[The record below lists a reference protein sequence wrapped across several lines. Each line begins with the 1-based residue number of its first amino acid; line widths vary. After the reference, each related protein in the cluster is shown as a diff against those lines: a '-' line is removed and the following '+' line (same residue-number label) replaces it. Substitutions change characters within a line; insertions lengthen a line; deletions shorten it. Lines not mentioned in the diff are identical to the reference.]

1 MEHTSGIGSRRR
13 NAVIV
18 LNVDIIP
25 EKEGV
30 YQGAPNTIRTDSH
43 GEEDLVRIAET
54 ANQLIPCK
62 GTIVVCVLV
71 TIVATDGAT

>member
-1 MEHTSGIGSRRR
+1 M
-13 NAVIV
+13 
-18 LNVDIIP
+18 LKVDSVT
-25 EKEGV
+25 EEEGV
-30 YQGAPNTIRTDSH
+30 DGGAPDAVWTNSH